1 MKVWIPQPL
10 LSYTGEQTQV
20 EAEGATVA
28 DLLADLD
35 RRHPGIR
42 FRMVDEQDRLRAHM
56 KIFVNR
62 QQVSGLDAPLGDADE
77 VHIFQALSGG

>member
-10 LSYTGEQTQV
+10 LSYTERRSEV
-20 EAEGATVA
+20 EACGTTVA
-28 DLLADLD
+28 ELLADLD

-42 FRMVDEQDRLRAHM
+42 FRMIDEQDGIRPHIR
-56 KIFVNR
+56 IFVNR
-62 QQVSGLDAPLGDADE
+62 QQIDGVDSPLAASDE

>member
-10 LSYTGEQTQV
+10 LSYTGQATQV

-28 DLLADLD
+28 ELLVDLD

-42 FRMVDEQDRLRAHM
+42 FRMVDEQDRLRTHM

-62 QQVSGLDAPLGDADE
+62 QQARGLDTPLADADE

>member
-10 LSYTGEQTQV
+10 LSYTGQATQV

-28 DLLADLD
+28 ELLVDLD

-42 FRMVDEQDRLRAHM
+42 FRMVDEQDRLRTHM

-62 QQVSGLDAPLGDADE
+62 QQVSGLGTPLADADE